1 MDLAGY
7 ELEPL
12 RDDGEF
18 TLHRARHPNNPVR
31 VLALVAA
38 RSTLVKRLENE
49 YALADA
55 LDSNWAARPLALV
68 RYNGSA
74 TLVLEDC
81 GGEPLSRLPNEG
93 LEPSQFL
100 RLAIRLATVVG
111 QVHRCGLIHKDIKP
125 ANMLVDAA
133 GNVRLTG
140 FGIASRLLRER
151 QAAGPPDAIAGTF
164 AYMAPEQTGRMNRSI
179 DARSDLYSL
188 GISLYE
194 MLTGVLPFTATDP
207 MEWIHCHVARLPVAP
222 VDRVGAEMTQLASI
236 VMKLLAK
243 NAEDRYQTAEGLA
256 ADLQLCL
263 EALEA
268 NRRIEPFALGA
279 HDGSDRLPIPEKLYG
294 REAEI
299 DALAAAF
306 DQVVS
311 HGMTEFVVVSGYPGV
326 GKSSIVSELHKSLAP
341 SHGLFAAGKF
351 DQYKRNIPY
360 ATLAEACQSLVR
372 QILATSEPEVSRW
385 RQVLLEALGANGQL
399 MVNLIPELALIIG
412 AQQPIPELSTQD
424 GQHRFQLAFRRL
436 IGVFARH
443 EHPLVLFLDDLQWLD
458 AASLDLLEHLATHP
472 EVRHLLLIG
481 AYRDNEVGPTHPLKR
496 SLALIQKAGAPITQ
510 IDLAPLGSDDV
521 GRLVADALHCDPDVA
536 RPLAQLVHEKTDGN
550 PFFTIQF
557 LTALADERLIAFDQ
571 TASAWRWDIER
582 IRAKGFTDNVVGLMI
597 GKLQRLPRATQVAL
611 QQLACMG
618 NSCEIA
624 VLTKVYGV
632 AEEKIYE
639 TFWEAVRAGLVFNQ
653 NDSYVFHHDRVQ
665 EAAYSLIAEG
675 ERAAAH
681 HRIGETLLSMTATEE
696 LEENIFEIVNQFDR
710 GMALITNRDQRERVA
725 ELNLMAGKRAKA
737 ASAYASA
744 LAYFSEGCALL
755 ANDKWERVHP
765 LAFSLELLTA
775 ECEYLTGNLASSEER
790 LLFLATRAEN
800 TVEHASVAC
809 LRAVL
814 YTNLDRS
821 DRAIE
826 LGLEFLQRV
835 GIFLSPNPTAE
846 DVRLDYERLLQRLGP
861 RAIDELAQLP
871 PMIHPDQCAA
881 MSVLSTL
888 WPPASF
894 SDENLRSI
902 IAIRMAIISLE
913 HGNGDGSGYAYVSLG
928 TTIGRRFG
936 DYQSGYRFSK
946 LGMELAEKHSQFKAR
961 IYQVFSNHAAPW
973 MQHLPTCRTYVRRA
987 FDAAQE
993 AGDLSHAAYSCC
1005 DLVTN
1010 LLGVGDPLSEV
1021 EKETENGL
1029 DFARKAKF
1037 GLVVDV
1043 MMGQL
1048 ALIRRL
1054 RGLTSEPAQLND
1066 NAVAE
1071 HEFERRLE
1079 SDPRLTKPLCCYWVR
1094 TLQAH
1099 FLAGDYKLAAA
1110 AASKAEPTLWTA
1122 PTDFEFAEYHF
1133 YGGLSRAALCDSAN
1147 ADQRRTHMEAL
1158 SAHHR
1163 QVAVWA
1169 KNCPE
1174 NFANRAALLEAEIA
1188 RLEGRPMDAERLYE
1202 NSIASAREYGFIQNE
1217 GVANELAA
1225 QFYLARGFR
1234 KISDAYLRDAR
1245 DCYVRWGAEG
1255 KVRQLD
1261 VKYPHL
1267 RRPQTQLPPTTTTF
1281 DAPVEQLDV
1290 GTMLKASQ
1298 ALSGEI
1304 VLDTLIK
1311 TLMRIAVE
1319 HAGAERGIL
1328 VLLRNQEPQI
1338 AAEAAFTRGLVE
1350 VTLQE
1355 ETILHPEFAE
1365 SALNYVI
1372 RTRERLL
1379 VDDASV
1385 SPLLSNDAHVRRRRC
1400 RSILCLP
1407 IIKQAGLVGAL
1418 YLENNLT
1425 PSAFTQDRITILE
1438 FLASQA
1444 AISLET
1450 AYLYSDLL
1458 RSRAFLAEG
1467 QRMSRTGSWS
1477 WNLATGK
1484 VVWSDEHFRIFGF
1497 APSEQPEPT
1506 FEWFLER
1513 IHWEDRPFLE
1523 QRVDAAV
1530 RSGGEFAFDFRIVL
1544 RDGAVKYVHGVGRP
1558 VREKEGDINEYIG
1571 TTIDVS
1577 DRKISEDALRKAQAD
1592 LAHVTRLTTMGELA
1606 ASIAHEVNQPLMA
1619 IVNNAESCLIR
1630 FATDNPDL
1638 VKIQQAVE
1646 RIVKNGHRAGDI
1658 LKSIRSMVRKSPSEM
1673 TGIDINAVIESILDL
1688 MRAELHRHDVSLE
1701 VDLREGLDPVTG
1713 DGVQLQQVVLNL
1725 VMNAIEA
1732 MSEGPKQPRTLRV
1745 ATRPDGEG
1753 NVKTSVQ
1760 DSGIGFD
1767 LAQID
1772 RIFEPLFT
1780 TKREGMGMGLSICR
1794 SIIEAH
1800 GGRLWASSQLAG
1812 GSVFEF
1818 ILPMV
1823 KGGRPVGPF
1832 S

>member
-7 ELEPL
+7 ELELL

-18 TLHRARHPNNPVR
+18 KLHRARHPNNPVR

-55 LDSNWAARPLALV
+55 LDPDWAARPLALI
-68 RYNGSA
+68 RDDGSA

-81 GGEPLSRLPNEG
+81 GEPLSQLLNER
-93 LEPSQFL
+93 LEPLQFL
-100 RLAIRLATVVG
+100 RLAVRLATAVG
-111 QVHRCGLIHKDIKP
+111 QLHRCGLIHKDIKP
-125 ANMLVDAA
+125 ANMLVDTA

-140 FGIASRLLRER
+140 FGIASRLPRE
-151 QAAGPPDAIAGTF
+151 QQEAGPPDGIAGTL

-194 MLTGVLPFTATDP
+194 LLTGVLPFTATDP
-207 MEWIHCHVARLPVAP
+207 MEWIHCHIARLPVPP
-222 VDRVGAEMTQLASI
+222 VDRLGMDTAQFSSI

-256 ADLQLCL
+256 ADLQRCL
-263 EALEA
+263 DALEA

-279 HDGSDRLPIPEKLYG
+279 HDRSSRLLIPEKLYG
-294 REAEI
+294 REAELG
-299 DALAAAF
+299 ALVAAF
-306 DQVVS
+306 DRVVGQ
-311 HGMTEFVVVSGYPGV
+311 GMTEFVLVSGYSGV

-341 SHGLFAAGKF
+341 SRGLFAAGKF

-360 ATLAEACQSLVR
+360 ATLTEACQSLIH
-372 QILATSEPEVSRW
+372 QILATSETQVSRW
-385 RQVLLEALGANGQL
+385 REDLLEALGVNGQL
-399 MVNLIPELALIIG
+399 MINLIPEIALIIG
-412 AQQPIPELSTQD
+412 EQPPIPELSTQD
-424 GQHRFQLAFRRL
+424 GQHRFQLAFRRF
-436 IGVFARH
+436 IGVFARQA
-443 EHPLVLFLDDLQWLD
+443 HPLVLFLDDLQWLD

-472 EVRHLLLIG
+472 EVKHLLLIG
-481 AYRDNEVGPTHPLKR
+481 AYRDNEVSPTHPLSR
-496 SLALIQKAGAPITQ
+496 TVALTQEAGARVTQ
-510 IDLAPLGSDDV
+510 IDLAPLGPADV
-521 GRLVADALHCDPDVA
+521 DRFVADALHCDLNVA
-536 RPLAQLVHEKTDGN
+536 RPLARLVHEKTDGN

-571 TASAWRWDIER
+571 SASAWRWDIER
-582 IRAKGFTDNVVGLMI
+582 IRAKGFTDHVVALMI

-618 NSCEIA
+618 NSCKIA
-624 VLTKVYGV
+624 VLTKVCGV
-632 AEEKIYE
+632 AEEKIHA
-639 TFWEAVRAGLVFNQ
+639 TFWEAVRAGLVVNQ
-653 NDSYVFHHDRVQ
+653 NDGYVFHHDRVQ
-665 EAAYSLIAEG
+665 EAAYSLIPEI
-675 ERAAAH
+675 ERAGVH

-696 LEENIFEIVNQFDR
+696 LEENIFEIVNQFGR
-710 GMALITNRDQRERVA
+710 GIALINHREQRERVA
-725 ELNLMAGKRAKA
+725 ELYLMAGTRAKA

-744 LAYFSEGCALL
+744 LTYFAEGSALL
-755 ANDKWERVHP
+755 ADDKWERVHQ

-775 ECEYLTGNLASSEER
+775 ECEYLTGNLALSEER
-790 LLFLATRAEN
+790 LLLLATRAKI

-809 LRAVL
+809 LRVIL
-814 YTNLDRS
+814 YTTLDRS

-835 GIFLSPNPTAE
+835 RIFVPANPTAE
-846 DVRLDYERLLQRLGP
+846 DVRRDYQLLLDRLGSH
-861 RAIDELAQLP
+861 AIDELDQLP
-871 PMIHPDQCAA
+871 PMTNPDQRAA
-881 MSVLSTL
+881 MSVLLTL
-888 WPPASF
+888 WPAASF
-894 SDENLRSI
+894 SDENLWAI
-902 IAIRMAIISLE
+902 VPIRMASISLE
-913 HGNGDGSGYAYVSLG
+913 HGNDDASGYAFVALG
-928 TTIGRRFG
+928 LILGNRFG
-936 DYQSGYRFSK
+936 DYQSGHRFSK
-946 LGMELAEKHSQFKAR
+946 LGIELAEKHGQFRAR
-961 IYQVFSNHAAPW
+961 TYQIFSSHAAPW
-973 MQHLPTCRTYVRRA
+973 MQHLPTCRAYVRRT

-993 AGDLSHAAYSCC
+993 TGDLSHAAYSCC

-1010 LLGVGDPLSEV
+1010 MLAVGDPLAEV
-1021 EKETENGL
+1021 EQETENGL
-1029 DFARKAKF
+1029 DFARRAKF
-1037 GLVVDV
+1037 GLVGDV

-1054 RGLTSEPAQLND
+1054 RDPSPEPAELND
-1066 NAVAE
+1066 TAVAE
-1071 HEFERRLE
+1071 REVERRRE
-1079 SDPRLTKPLCCYWVR
+1079 RDRRLAKPMCCYWIR
-1094 TLQAH
+1094 KLQAH
-1099 FLAGDYKLAAA
+1099 FLFGNYAWAAA
-1110 AASKAEPTLWTA
+1110 AASKAEPLLWTA
-1122 PTDFEFAEYHF
+1122 RTDFEFAEYHF
-1133 YGGLSRAALCDSAN
+1133 YSGLTRAALCDSIS
-1147 ADQRRTHMEAL
+1147 ADEQQPHLDAL
-1158 SAHHR
+1158 CAHHR

-1188 RLEGRPMDAERLYE
+1188 RLEGRPLDAEHLYE
-1202 NSIASAREYGFIQNE
+1202 KSITSAREYGFVQNE

-1225 QFYLARGFR
+1225 RFYLARRFS
-1234 KISDAYLRDAR
+1234 KISDVYLREAR
-1245 DCYVRWGAEG
+1245 ECYVRWGAEG

-1261 VKYPHL
+1261 LIYPHL
-1267 RRPQTQLPPTTTTF
+1267 KRPQAQLTPTTTF
-1281 DAPVEQLDV
+1281 DAAVEQLDV
-1290 GTMLKASQ
+1290 GAILKASQ

-1311 TLMRIAVE
+1311 TLMRIVVE
-1319 HAGAERGIL
+1319 HAGAERGLL
-1328 VLLRNQEPQI
+1328 VLLRDQEPQI
-1338 AAEAAFTRGLVE
+1338 AAEAASTRGLVE

-1355 ETILHPEFAE
+1355 ETVLRPEFAE
-1365 SALNYVI
+1365 SALHYVI
-1372 RTRERLL
+1372 RTGERLL

-1385 SPLLSNDAHVRRRRC
+1385 SQLLLNDDYVRRQRS

-1407 IIKQAGLVGAL
+1407 IMKQARLVGAL

-1425 PSAFTQDRITILE
+1425 PRAFTRDRITVLE

-1444 AISLET
+1444 AVSLET

-1484 VVWSDEHFRIFGF
+1484 IVWSEEHFRIFGF

-1513 IHWEDRPFLE
+1513 VHWEDRPHLE
-1523 QRVDAAV
+1523 QRVNAAV
-1530 RSGGEFAFDFRIVL
+1530 RDGGEFAFDFRIVL
-1544 RDGAVKYVHGVGRP
+1544 RDGSIKYVHGVGRP
-1558 VREKEGDINEYIG
+1558 VMEKEGDINEYIG

-1577 DRKISEDALRKAQAD
+1577 ERKISEDALRKAQAD

-1630 FATDNPDL
+1630 FATGNPDL
-1638 VKIQQAVE
+1638 DKIQQAVE

-1658 LKSIRSMVRKSPSEM
+1658 LKSIRSMVRKAPSEI
-1673 TGIDINAVIESILDL
+1673 TDIDLNAVIENILDL
-1688 MRAELHRHDVSLE
+1688 MRAEMHRHDVSLE
-1701 VDLREGLDPVTG
+1701 LDLRAGLDPVTG
-1713 DGVQLQQVVLNL
+1713 DRVQLQQVVLNL

-1732 MSEGPKQPRTLRV
+1732 MSEGPKQRRTLRV
-1745 ATRPDGEG
+1745 ATGPYGEG
-1753 NVKTSVQ
+1753 KVKISVE
-1760 DSGIGFD
+1760 DSGMGLD
-1767 LAQID
+1767 PAQID

-1800 GGRLWASSQLAG
+1800 GGQLWASPRLPG
-1812 GSVFEF
+1812 GSIFEF
-1818 ILPMV
+1818 TLPMV
-1823 KGGRPVGPF
+1823 RGARPARR
-1832 S
+1832 SS